1 MIINVNAANTSVKL
15 SQWAS
20 SIFLSLLPM
29 CDCVCVC
36 VFVYWLGSRNATMP
50 WAASWALSDRKRG
63 AQFRDRIPYF
73 LHSRFFS
80 EVFSKSFCIFFF
92 SSAPPKSSNSS
103 PRSST
108 HSPNSPPNYSPYSP
122 NNSSGNSCPHSS
134 LSGSSRFFPTSPS
147 QSSPHNS
154 LCLSPSRAPSFFQS
168 FINISLCIILQVFS
182 QVSLQILLYTVY
194 TLFNIFNFNSPSF
207 SPHSSALYSLC
218 SSLRNSPCLFPSFV
232 ILLHILLQTI
242 FKLLS
247 EFSSQFFFPFF
258 RPLGS
263 RTPAEP
269 HACEVPPRRHPVRQ
283 AEQSWHF
290 HTLSIFD
297 FDALA
302 TWELLQVF
310 VWRQWFKMVSWCLIV
325 NMVKWIKAFCSI
337 RSALV
342 KHETNSVSKSD
353 LIPGCKM
360 MQRCRWPHP
369 YFLAGKDMCLG
380 HEPLGALWHFRS
392 WLTSKTDGAY
402 ILHAQNCLDGLDM
415 LLDSKLFTR
424 LFWYFLVL
432 ATDDR

>member
-1 MIINVNAANTSVKL
+1 MKL

-20 SIFLSLLPM
+20 SIFLHCFP
-29 CDCVCVC
+29 CVIVCVC
-36 VFVYWLGSRNATMP
+36 VLAWVEECHN
-50 WAASWALSDRKRG
+50 ALSRELGIVRQEARG
-63 AQFRDRIPYF
+63 PIQRSNSI
-73 LHSRFFS
+73 FS
-80 EVFSKSFCIFFF
+80 TFSILLRSLLQVVLFFF

-108 HSPNSPPNYSPYSP
+108 HSPNSPPNYSPY
-122 NNSSGNSCPHSS
+122 SSGNSCPHSS

-168 FINISLCIILQVFS
+168 FINICLCIILQVFS

-207 SPHSSALYSLC
+207 SPHSSTLYSLC

-232 ILLHILLQTI
+232 ILLHILLQAI

-283 AEQSWHF
+283 AEQSWHY

-310 VWRQWFKMVSWCLIV
+310 ICTQWFKMVSWCLMV
-325 NMVKWIKAFCSI
+325 KYMVKWIKAFCSI

-369 YFLAGKDMCLG
+369 YFLAGKDMRLG
-380 HEPLGALWHFRS
+380 HKPLGALWHFRS